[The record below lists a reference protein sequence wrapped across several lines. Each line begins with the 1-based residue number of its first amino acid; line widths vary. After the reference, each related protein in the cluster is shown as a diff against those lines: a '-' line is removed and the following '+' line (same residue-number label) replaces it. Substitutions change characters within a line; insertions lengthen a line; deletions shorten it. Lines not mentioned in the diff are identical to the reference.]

1 MKERADAQRVRL
13 GEEERL
19 HVVVGDPARRRRAPV
34 ARGGIGFFFFGM
46 FAQPARLA
54 FPPAPRGDPP
64 PHLLARRPP
73 TRAETRARPRWH
85 RRAEP
90 RGPAAA
96 TVRRRG
102 FVPFGNASR
111 DRKVFFFGRKRKARA
126 PRRKGSRVARARR
139 DGLGGV
145 RAFVVRLRVTGVT
158 SHERGFVLVPLV
170 VVVEAGGHAR
180 DPVLA
185 IARRPRRAHHDA
197 LQVAERPAPP
207 PRARLRLVH
216 VHRVPHRDVVQG
228 VLVERV
234 AVEGVR
240 VRIVHARGS
249 RRLLGR
255 LHGARSGRARPR
267 RRFPEC
273 EKRPWGGATGAAP
286 RGPRGGVASTRARVA
301 PRGRRRGTARRRRP
315 RARRP
320 SSRAHRSGAR
330 STTADEEK
338 S

>member
-1 MKERADAQRVRL
+1 
-13 GEEERL
+13 
-19 HVVVGDPARRRRAPV
+19 
-34 ARGGIGFFFFGM
+34 M
-46 FAQPARLA
+46 FAQPAR
-54 FPPAPRGDPP
+54 PRSSAPRGDPP

-73 TRAETRARPRWH
+73 ARAEPRARPRWH

-102 FVPFGNASR
+102 FVPFGNASLY
-111 DRKVFFFGRKRKARA
+111 VFFFGRKRKA
-126 PRRKGSRVARARR
+126 RVARARR

-158 SHERGFVLVPLV
+158 SHQRGFVLVPLV

-286 RGPRGGVASTRARVA
+286 RGPRGRLDA
-301 PRGRRRGTARRRRP
+301 
-315 RARRP
+315 RARRAARQAP
-320 SSRAHRSGAR
+320 RDRAPPPAPRPKAEQSRASLWRPKHHC
-330 STTADEEK
+330 
-338 S
+338 

>member
-1 MKERADAQRVRL
+1 
-13 GEEERL
+13 
-19 HVVVGDPARRRRAPV
+19 
-34 ARGGIGFFFFGM
+34 M

-207 PRARLRLVH
+207 ARASPPRPCPPCPPPGRR
-216 VHRVPHRDVVQG
+216 P
-228 VLVERV
+228 
-234 AVEGVR
+234 
-240 VRIVHARGS
+240 GS
-249 RRLLGR
+249 
-255 LHGARSGRARPR
+255 PR
-267 RRFPEC
+267 RTCRC
-273 EKRPWGGATGAAP
+273 
-286 RGPRGGVASTRARVA
+286 
-301 PRGRRRGTARRRRP
+301 RRRTRPDRP
-315 RARRP
+315 RAWKQATPREAARRALGTGP
-320 SSRAHRSGAR
+320 TAASFPQMRKTSMGGRDRRGASRATGGGRLDAR
-330 STTADEEK
+330 ARRAARQAPRDRAPPPAPRPKAEQSRASLWRPK
-338 S
+338 HHC